1 MTAPRPVYDVI
12 ALLVADVDG
21 TLLTPEKTLTVNA
34 IAAVRRLAIAGV
46 GFTLVSS
53 RPPRGLASLVAALDV
68 KLPFAAFNGGA
79 LVRPDLSIIE
89 TRRLS
94 SRAAS
99 EMLGL
104 LDRHDVEAW
113 VFADGDWRS
122 RNADGPY
129 VAANRRALG
138 FDPVIVPG
146 FEDVIDRV
154 DKIVGVSDR
163 PARLAEVEE
172 EARRLL
178 EGEATV
184 NLSNACYLDVTH
196 PEANK
201 GRAVEAIC
209 RLMGADLRQTAVI
222 GDMTND
228 VAMFEI
234 AGLAI
239 AMGQAPDAVKAS
251 ADIVTTS
258 NAEDGFSKAVENLV
272 LPRAA
277 RRRASL

>member
-1 MTAPRPVYDVI
+1 MAAPRNLHDAI

-21 TLLTPEKTLTVNA
+21 TLVTPEKALTTNA
-34 IAAVRRLAIAGV
+34 MAAVRRLSAAGV

-53 RPPRGLASLVAALDV
+53 RPPKGLASLVAILDV

-89 TRRLS
+89 THRLS
-94 SRAAS
+94 SRAAAAA
-99 EMLGL
+99 
-104 LDRHDVEAW
+104 LDLFHRRDVEAW
-113 VFADGDWRS
+113 VFADGDWRL
-122 RNADGPY
+122 RNPGGPF
-129 VAANRRALG
+129 VASNRRTVG
-138 FDPVIVPG
+138 FDPMIVQE
-146 FEDVIDRV
+146 FEDVIDRI

-178 EGEATV
+178 EGEATI

-196 PEANK
+196 PQANK
-201 GRAVEAIC
+201 GRAVKAIC
-209 RLMGADLRQTAVI
+209 GLLGIDVLQTAVI

-228 VAMFEI
+228 VAMFDI

-239 AMGQAPDAVKAS
+239 AMGQAPEMVKAS
-251 ADIVTTS
+251 ADIVTRS
-258 NAEDGFSKAVENLV
+258 NAEDGFFGAVENLI
-272 LPRAA
+272 LPRVA
-277 RRRASL
+277 RRLTAP

>member
-1 MTAPRPVYDVI
+1 MAAPRRVHDAI

-21 TLLTPEKTLTVNA
+21 TLVTPEKTLTTNA
-34 IAAVRRLAIAGV
+34 TAAVRQLSAAGV

-53 RPPRGLASLVAALDV
+53 RPPRGLAGLVATLDL

-79 LVRPDLSIIE
+79 LIRPDLGIIE
-89 TRRLS
+89 THRLS
-94 SRAAS
+94 ASAAS
-99 EMLGL
+99 AALDL
-104 LDRHDVEAW
+104 LDRRDVEAW
-113 VFADGDWRS
+113 VFADGDWRLI
-122 RNADGPY
+122 NPGGPY
-129 VAANRRALG
+129 VAANRRTVG
-138 FDPVIVPG
+138 FDPVIVQG
-146 FEDVIDRV
+146 FEDVIDRI

-178 EGEATV
+178 QDKATI

-196 PEANK
+196 PKANK

-209 RLMGADLRQTAVI
+209 GLLGIDLRQTAVI

-228 VAMFEI
+228 VGMFEI

-239 AMGQAPDAVKAS
+239 AMGQAPDVVKVS
-251 ADIVTTS
+251 ADVVTRS
-258 NAEDGFSKAVENLV
+258 NAEDGFASAVENLI

-277 RRRASL
+277 RRRARS

>member
-1 MTAPRPVYDVI
+1 MAAARRVHDAI

-21 TLLTPEKTLTVNA
+21 TLLTPEKTLTTNA
-34 IAAVRRLAIAGV
+34 TAAVRQLSEAGV

-53 RPPRGLASLVAALDV
+53 RPPRGLASLVATLDLR
-68 KLPFAAFNGGA
+68 LPLATFNGGT
-79 LVRPDLSIIE
+79 LVRPDLGVIK
-89 TRRLS
+89 TYWLS

-99 EMLGL
+99 ATLDL
-104 LDRHDVEAW
+104 LDRRDVEAW
-113 VFADGDWRS
+113 VFVDGDWRL
-122 RNADGPY
+122 RNSDGPY
-129 VAANRRALG
+129 VAANRRTVG
-138 FDPVIVPG
+138 FDPMIVHG
-146 FEDVIDRV
+146 FGDVIDRI

-178 EGEATV
+178 QGEATI
-184 NLSNACYLDVTH
+184 NLSNACYLDVTN

-209 RLMGADLRQTAVI
+209 GLLGIDLRQTAVI

-239 AMGQAPDAVKAS
+239 AMGQAPHVVKAS
-251 ADIVTTS
+251 ADIVTRS
-258 NAEDGFSKAVENLV
+258 NAEEGFFRAVENLI

-277 RRRASL
+277 RRLAAS

>member
-1 MTAPRPVYDVI
+1 MAAPRRVAI

-21 TLLTPEKTLTVNA
+21 TLVTPEKTLTTNA
-34 IAAVRRLAIAGV
+34 VAAVRSLSAAGV

-53 RPPRGLASLVAALDV
+53 RPPRSLASLVATLDV

-89 TRRLS
+89 THWLS
-94 SRAAS
+94 SRTASAA
-99 EMLGL
+99 LDL
-104 LDRHDVEAW
+104 LDRRDIEAW
-113 VFADGDWRS
+113 VFADGDWRL
-122 RNADGPY
+122 RDPDGPY
-129 VAANRRALG
+129 VSSNRRTVG
-138 FDPVIVPG
+138 FDPMVVQG
-146 FEDVIDRV
+146 FEDVIDRI

-178 EGEATV
+178 QGEATI

-209 RLMGADLRQTAVI
+209 GLLGIDLRRTAVI

-228 VAMFEI
+228 VAMFER
-234 AGLAI
+234 AGFAI
-239 AMGQAPDAVKAS
+239 AMGQAPDVVKAS
-251 ADIVTTS
+251 ADIVTRS
-258 NAEDGFSKAVENLV
+258 NGEDGFSWAVENLI

-277 RRRASL
+277 RRLAAS